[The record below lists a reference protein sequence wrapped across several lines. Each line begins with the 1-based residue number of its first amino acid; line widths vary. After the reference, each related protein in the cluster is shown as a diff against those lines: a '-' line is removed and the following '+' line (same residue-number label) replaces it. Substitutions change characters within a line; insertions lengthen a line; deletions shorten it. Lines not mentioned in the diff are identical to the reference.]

1 MTADNGNGE
10 LRELIQL
17 RRSYRADLSRIE
29 DQEKA
34 LKTEKKDL
42 KTRYI
47 EVAVDVADRIFPDTV
62 ESKPAPAPAPSP
74 KVEEVEAEPE
84 SPKCPECET
93 PVAEGDKFCA
103 NCAYPLKEEN
113 ENIGS
118 SPTRLTV
125 TGSQRRP
132 RRRS

>member
-1 MTADNGNGE
+1 MTAENGNVE
-10 LRELIQL
+10 LRELIEL
-17 RRSYRADLSRIE
+17 RRSYRVDLGRIE

-34 LKTEKKDL
+34 LKAEKKDL

-47 EVAVDVADRIFPDTV
+47 EAAVDVADKIFPDV
-62 ESKPAPAPAPSP
+62 LEAKPAPSP
-74 KVEEVEAEPE
+74 APVPKVEAEPE
-84 SPKCPECET
+84 SPKCPECDT

-103 NCAYPLKEEN
+103 NCACPLKEEN
-113 ENIGS
+113 ENIAS